1 MSNEAR
7 RVEHQLTD
15 KGYVPVYTTAV
26 VEQPWARYTAT
37 DHAVWGQLFRRQ
49 RQILQGRA
57 CREFLQGMDAM
68 GISGAQIPKFDALNV
83 HLQKATG
90 WTLIASKG
98 LLPELAFFEHLA
110 NARIPGDL
118 VDPQARTRSTTSASP
133 TSSTTCSAMCR
144 C

>member
-26 VEQPWARYTAT
+26 VAQPWARYTAT

-57 CREFLQGMDAM
+57 CREFL
-68 GISGAQIPKFDALNV
+68 SRR
-83 HLQKATG
+83 
-90 WTLIASKG
+90 WTPWAS
-98 LLPELAFFEHLA
+98 A
-110 NARIPGDL
+110 AR
-118 VDPQARTRSTTSASP
+118 RFR
-133 TSSTTCSAMCR
+133 SSTR
-144 C
+144 